1 MMFSFIYLTGQK
13 KLEVNFIRA
22 YEPKRLKIE
31 STSGVVVKSWVHD
44 TIHQSSNPDVHKYYA
59 HAGGLSIG
67 L

>member
-13 KLEVNFIRA
+13 KLEVNFICA

-44 TIHQSSNPDVHKYYA
+44 TIHQSLNPGVHKY
-59 HAGGLSIG
+59 
-67 L
+67 